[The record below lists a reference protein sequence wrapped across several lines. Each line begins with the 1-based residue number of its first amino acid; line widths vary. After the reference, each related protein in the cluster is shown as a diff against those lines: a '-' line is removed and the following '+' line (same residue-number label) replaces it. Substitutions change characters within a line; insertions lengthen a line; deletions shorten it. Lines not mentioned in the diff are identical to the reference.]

1 MGHVNWKAAVWAR
14 DQHRATGLHRT
25 INLAQPLPAQ
35 RVMVAASRGLA
46 ISRAN
51 MLNDAEGERK
61 VNASVGKW
69 QAQLQ
74 RINDEHAF
82 V

>member
-1 MGHVNWKAAVWAR
+1 
-14 DQHRATGLHRT
+14 
-25 INLAQPLPAQ
+25 
-35 RVMVAASRGLA
+35 MVAASRGLA
-46 ISRAN
+46 ISRAD
-51 MLNDAEGERK
+51 MLDDAEGERK
-61 VNASVGKW
+61 VDASVGER